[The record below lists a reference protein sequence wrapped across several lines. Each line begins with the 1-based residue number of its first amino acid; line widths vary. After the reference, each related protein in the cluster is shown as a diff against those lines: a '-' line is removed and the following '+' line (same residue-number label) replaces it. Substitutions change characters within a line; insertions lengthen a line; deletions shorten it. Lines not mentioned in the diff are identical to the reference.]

1 MAFSKFGFKTIT
13 HIGSAA
19 GAAGTNRSLHAYVTN
34 DDAAAV
40 ETSNYFNGISERVKV
55 GDIIMVSLDM
65 DGTPAGRNYVVSSNT
80 AGVVAIT
87 PFEATAIS
95 SD

>member
-1 MAFSKFGFKTIT
+1 MAFSTFGFKTIT

-19 GAAGTNRSLHAYVTN
+19 GAAGSNRSLHAYVTN

-40 ETSNYFNGISERVKV
+40 ETTSYFDGIAERLKV

-65 DGTPAGRNYVVSSNT
+65 DGTPAGRNYVVSGIT
-80 AGVVAIT
+80 DGVVGIT
-87 PFEATAIS
+87 PFEATAIP